1 MKTAQMIFR
10 EFYSMYL
17 STLVC
22 IWSTKLVY
30 NLCTSANVFNLR
42 SKIVIMY
49 ITICITGLL
58 GIMGVYYCVINA
70 IWLLKHLR
78 QSVHSCDIMSSLQ
91 DIQWWIVIRILR
103 YYLIAFTL
111 YVVIF
116 IIRT

>member
-10 EFYSMYL
+10 EFYGMYL

-49 ITICITGLL
+49 MTIGITGFL
-58 GIMGVYYCVINA
+58 GVYYCMINA

-116 IIRT
+116 IIRI